1 MNWGHS
7 RSGAVSD
14 LPPTASLTPPP
25 PDNRLMDGTAMTPYL
40 TIDCGFSSVLPLTTS
55 TRPEYS
61 AAIASSTGPTWRQ
74 GPHHGAQ
81 YSTITGLGLASTSAS
96 KL

>member
-1 MNWGHS
+1 MKSANS
-7 RSGAVSD
+7 RSRAVLD
-14 LPPTASLTPPP
+14 LAPTTCLTTSPPE
-25 PDNRLMDGTAMTPYL
+25 NRLMVGTAMTPYL
-40 TIDCGFSSVLPLTTS
+40 TIDCGFSSVLTLTTS